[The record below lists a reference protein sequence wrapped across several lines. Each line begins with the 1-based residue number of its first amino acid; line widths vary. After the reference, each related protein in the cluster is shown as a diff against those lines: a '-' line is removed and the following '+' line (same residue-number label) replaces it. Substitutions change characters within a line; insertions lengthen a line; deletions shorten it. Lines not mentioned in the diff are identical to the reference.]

1 MCLFNPV
8 NEYRRDS
15 DFQIGL
21 ALSLGALTLGSKA
34 RYVEAALSQT
44 YISRMPRATTYLYYL
59 LFTLILLVGKHPPIC
74 FV

>member
-21 ALSLGALTLGSKA
+21 ALSLGALTLGSKP
-34 RYVEAALSQT
+34 RDVETALSQT
-44 YISRMPRATTYLYYL
+44 YFSRMPRATTYLCYL